1 MCIVPEKDKDL
12 LEYGGEQTLT
22 LPHGVRVS
30 VTLLRFKADK
40 KKLTASLSAQS
51 TMPSRRTIR
60 EDKLWFL
67 DPGYFYVPYVS
78 R

>member
-40 KKLTASLSAQS
+40 KKLTA

-60 EDKLWFL
+60 EDKLRFL